1 MADITSVGI
10 QQNGTNVGIGTA
22 SPSVKLEVVG
32 GNAKLNGITVGD
44 DLTYGSPYKVITFGF
59 AGDGANR
66 IFAATGSTDG
76 MYFASATGT
85 GFSFRANGGTTNHV
99 QIIAT
104 GNVGIGTTSP
114 AELLE
119 ISGSLKIGNLKIQN
133 SDGGRIGFNRN
144 TLTGAIYNSSYA
156 AFQING
162 AYSGANYL
170 DFQNYN
176 SSGSYV
182 GGFVLNNG
190 NVGIGTTSP
199 NFKTHISTGDTTSIT
214 QPTAGTY
221 GLYIQQNTSGNVG
234 GLYIQDGATN
244 SGNSIFVGDNNGA
257 ARFVVNT
264 DGILLVGRS
273 SGFTTFGDSIGT
285 VIYQDATYIAASA
298 SEAIGLSRRTSDG
311 NVAIFRRDTT
321 TVGSISVNASATA
334 FNTSSDYRLKQNL
347 KDYNGLSLINLLK
360 TYDFEWKADNTRSY
374 GVIAHE
380 LQEVLPYA
388 VTGEKNGEEMQGV
401 DYSKLVPVLV
411 KAIQEQQAQIE
422 ALKAQIGA

>member
-182 GGFVLNNG
+182 GSFVLNNG